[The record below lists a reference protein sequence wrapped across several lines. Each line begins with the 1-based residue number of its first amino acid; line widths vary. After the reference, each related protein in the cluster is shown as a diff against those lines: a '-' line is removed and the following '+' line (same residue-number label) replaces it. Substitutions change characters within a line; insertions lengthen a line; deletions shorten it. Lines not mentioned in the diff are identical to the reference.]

1 MGFAFARQMLWLL
14 FSRAMNPEST
24 NIWAIYKGLMVNKKL
39 IVSSLFIMFFFV
51 CMYVCVG
58 GGKVTVMT

>member
-1 MGFAFARQMLWLL
+1 MLWLL